1 MPESPGPTE
10 RDDVRIPG
18 DPVRGNLLERLV
30 TVEHGEWPRLAMAFL
45 YFFLLLGGYFMLR
58 PIRGTVAANNSDI
71 LHLLYTGTFLVMLAI
86 VPAFGFLV
94 SRFRRG
100 QFIPA
105 IYLFFI
111 AHLLLFAA
119 NFEGDQ
125 TPQWL
130 QRTFYI
136 WLSVFNLFVVS
147 IFWSFMADIFRPGQ
161 AQRLFGFIMAGGSI
175 GAIIAPSFTKGIV
188 VVHGASGVMLTAAGF
203 LAAATVLAVLLGRR
217 VSGAGSEHG
226 DAVIGGGIWEGAL
239 HVFRSRYLLYA
250 CLLMLLHNLV
260 STFLFNGLAV
270 LVDQNVAGFEE
281 RTRLFSH
288 VDQVVQ
294 VLAFSFQFFITSRL
308 VRYLGMSRTL
318 VMIPALLAGGFVILG
333 SSMGLVL
340 FAAVQVAQRSLN
352 YGVLGP
358 AKEML
363 FTVVDRE
370 TKYKSKNFIDTAVYR
385 GSDVT
390 ASWIFKGLSTAG
402 LSIAQMTWLYLP
414 VMGLW
419 AFGAW
424 RLGQTYARMRE
435 GLREDAAPLQETV
448 TRERSDAGP

>member
-1 MPESPGPTE
+1 MPEAVEPAQ
-10 RDDVRIPG
+10 RA
-18 DPVRGNLLERLV
+18 NFLERLV
-30 TVEHGEWPRLAMAFL
+30 TVEHGEWPRLVLAFL

-58 PIRGTVAANNSDI
+58 PLRGAVAANNADI
-71 LHLLYTGTFLVMLAI
+71 LHWLYTGTFLTMLAI

-105 IYLFFI
+105 IYAFFI
-111 AHLLLFAA
+111 VHLLLFAVG
-119 NFEGDQ
+119 FEGDA
-125 TPQWL
+125 TPQWM

-161 AQRLFGFIMAGGSI
+161 AQRLFGVIMAGGSF

-188 VVHGASGVMLTAAGF
+188 GNYGATGVMLTSAGF
-203 LAAATVLAVLLGRR
+203 LSAATVLAVLLGLHTRKQQHERR
-217 VSGAGSEHG
+217 SE
-226 DAVIGGGIWEGAL
+226 VIGGSIWEGAVQ
-239 HVFRSRYLLYA
+239 VFRSEYLLYA

-270 LVDQNVAGFEE
+270 LVNENIAGFEE
-281 RTRLFSH
+281 RTTFFSH
-288 VDQVVQ
+288 VDQIVQ
-294 VLAFSFQFFITSRL
+294 ILAFALQFFITSRL
-308 VRYLGMSRTL
+308 VTHFGMPRTL
-318 VMIPALLAGGFVILG
+318 VMIPAALAGGLVILG
-333 SSMGLVL
+333 SSIGLVL

-352 YGVLGP
+352 YGLLGP

-390 ASWIFKGLSTAG
+390 ASWIFKGLSTLG
-402 LSIAQMTWLYLP
+402 LSVPQMAWVYLP

-424 RLGQTYARMRE
+424 RLGGMYARMRDR
-435 GLREDAAPLQETV
+435 LRQ
-448 TRERSDAGP
+448 SAGS

>member
-1 MPESPGPTE
+1 MTGAVSGTTE
-10 RDDVRIPG
+10 PRRFV
-18 DPVRGNLLERLV
+18 ERLV
-30 TVEHGEWPRLAMAFL
+30 NVEHGEWPRLAIAFF
-45 YFFLLLGGYFMLR
+45 YFFFLLGGYFMLR
-58 PIRGTVAANNSDI
+58 PVRGAVAANEADI
-71 LHLLYTGTFLVMLAI
+71 LHWLYTATFVTMLAI

-94 SRFRRG
+94 AHFRRG

-111 AHLLLFAA
+111 VHLLLFAA
-119 NFEGDQ
+119 GFEGDA
-125 TPQWL
+125 TPAWL
-130 QRTFYI
+130 QRTFYV

-147 IFWSFMADIFRPGQ
+147 VFWSFMADIFRPGQ

-175 GAIIAPSFTKGIV
+175 GAIIGPSVTKFV
-188 VVHGASGVMLTAAGF
+188 VVDHGASGVMVVAAGA
-203 LAAATVLAVLLGRR
+203 LGVATALAVILGRYAR
-217 VSGAGSEHG
+217 RAENNRPSE
-226 DAVIGGGIWEGAL
+226 VIGGSIWEGAVR
-239 HVFRSRYLLYA
+239 VFRSKYLLFA

-270 LVDQNVAGFEE
+270 LVNEQIPGFEQ
-281 RTRLFSH
+281 RTTFFSH

-294 VLAFSFQFFITSRL
+294 VLAFLFQFFITARL
-308 VRYLGMSRTL
+308 VTYLGMARTL
-318 VMIPALLAGGFVILG
+318 VLIPLTLAGGFVLIG
-333 SSMGLVL
+333 SSIGLVL

-358 AKEML
+358 SKEML

-390 ASWIFKGLSTAG
+390 ASWIFKGLGSAG
-402 LSIAQMTWLYLP
+402 LSIGQMAWVYVP

-419 AFGAW
+419 ALGAW
-424 RLGQTYARMRE
+424 RLGTLYAE
-435 GLREDAAPLQETV
+435 L
-448 TRERSDAGP
+448 RERSRPAPAEPLV

>member
-1 MPESPGPTE
+1 MPAAVDAQQARSF
-10 RDDVRIPG
+10 
-18 DPVRGNLLERLV
+18 LERLV
-30 TVEHGEWPRLAMAFL
+30 QVEPGEWPRLGIAFM

-58 PIRGTVAANNSDI
+58 PLRGAIAANNSDI
-71 LHLLYTGTFLVMLAI
+71 LHWLYSATFLAMLII
-86 VPAFGFLV
+86 VPLFGFLV

-111 AHLLLFAA
+111 SHLLLFAWGFDDDA
-119 NFEGDQ
+119 
-125 TPQWL
+125 TPLWM
-130 QRTFYI
+130 QRMFYV

-175 GAIIAPSFTKGIV
+175 GAIIAPSVTKGV
-188 VVHGASGVMLTAAGF
+188 VPVFGATGVMLVAS
-203 LAAATVLAVLLGRR
+203 LMLIAATLLAVLLGWFTRKQR
-217 VSGAGSEHG
+217 ENKPTE
-226 DAVIGGGIWEGAL
+226 VIGGSIWEGAVQ
-239 HVFRSRYLLYA
+239 VFRSEYLLYA
-250 CLLMLLHNLV
+250 CLLMLLHNLT

-270 LVDQNVAGFEE
+270 LVDQNIIGFDE
-281 RTRLFSH
+281 RTTFFSH
-288 VDQVVQ
+288 IDQIVQ
-294 VLAFSFQFFITSRL
+294 VLAFLLQFFITSRL
-308 VRYLGMSRTL
+308 VRYLGMSKTL
-318 VMIPALLAGGFVILG
+318 VLIPALLAGGFIILG

-340 FAAVQVAQRSLN
+340 FAAVQVVQRSMN

-390 ASWIFKGLSTAG
+390 ASWIFKGLTTAG
-402 LSIAQMTWLYLP
+402 FSMAQIAWIYVP
-414 VMGLW
+414 IMGLW
-419 AFGAW
+419 GIGAW
-424 RLGQTYARMRE
+424 RLGKLYMQMRAKLPPGE
-435 GLREDAAPLQETV
+435 SEVR
-448 TRERSDAGP
+448 

>member
-1 MPESPGPTE
+1 MPEETGPTQTH
-10 RDDVRIPG
+10 RSRG
-18 DPVRGNLLERLV
+18 DFRGNFIERLV
-30 TVEHGEWPRLAMAFL
+30 AVEHGEWPRLAMAFC

-58 PIRGTVAANNSDI
+58 PLRGTVAANNSDI
-71 LHLLYTGTFLVMLAI
+71 LHLLYTGTFLTMLAI

-105 IYLFFI
+105 IYAFFI
-111 AHLLLFAA
+111 LHLLLFAA
-119 NFEGDQ
+119 GFEGDA

-161 AQRLFGFIMAGGSI
+161 AQRLFGFIMAGGSV

-188 VVHGASGVMLTAAGF
+188 APYGATGVMLASAVCLSG
-203 LAAATVLAVLLGRR
+203 ATVLAIVLGRHAR
-217 VSGAGSEHG
+217 EPDNLQG
-226 DAVIGGGIWEGAL
+226 DEVIGGGIWEGAV
-239 HVFRSRYLLYA
+239 HVLRSEYLLFA

-270 LVDQNVAGFEE
+270 LVNQNVVGFEE
-281 RTRLFSH
+281 RTTLFSH

-294 VLAFSFQFFITSRL
+294 VLAFVFQFFITSRL
-308 VRYLGMSRTL
+308 VRYFGMSRTL

-390 ASWIFKGLSTAG
+390 ASWIFKGLTSVG
-402 LSIAQMTWLYLP
+402 LSVGQMTWLYLP

-424 RLGQTYARMRE
+424 RLGKIYTQMRRQ
-435 GLREDAAPLQETV
+435 LRGAK
-448 TRERSDAGP
+448 AG